1 MGRFV
6 VILVN
11 LINESQVPRS
21 KNDLLFLPTKS
32 SKSMGRA
39 FEFRKER
46 KFKRWDKM
54 SKVFT
59 RLGKEIVMAV
69 KSGGPDPTTNA
80 KLRTVIQNAKGAQM
94 PKDRIE
100 AAIKRASNKDEK
112 DYEEIVYE
120 GYGPFGIA
128 IIVETSTDNTNRTV
142 ANVRSY
148 FTKAG
153 GALGTSGS
161 VSFMFDRKA
170 VFRFTKANYDLEEL
184 ELELIDFGL
193 TEIAENEGEI
203 FAYTEFEDFGTMQKA
218 LEDRGIELI
227 SADFQRFPTTLTEL
241 TEEQEEIINKLVD
254 RLEEDD
260 DVNQVFTNMA

>member
-1 MGRFV
+1 
-6 VILVN
+6 
-11 LINESQVPRS
+11 
-21 KNDLLFLPTKS
+21 
-32 SKSMGRA
+32 
-39 FEFRKER
+39 
-46 KFKRWDKM
+46 M

-69 KSGGPDPTTNA
+69 KAAGPDPNSNA

-120 GYGPFGIA
+120 GYGPFGVA
-128 IIVETSTDNTNRTV
+128 FIVETSTDNTNRTV
-142 ANVRSY
+142 ANIRSY
-148 FTKAG
+148 FSKAG

-170 VFRFTKANYDLEEL
+170 VFRFAQGDHDLDEL

-193 TEIAENEGEI
+193 TDIAENEGEI
-203 FAYTEFEDFGTMQKA
+203 FAYTEFEDFGAMQKA
-218 LEDRGIELI
+218 LEDQGIEVI

-241 TEEQEEIINKLVD
+241 NEEQEDIIHKLID

>member
-1 MGRFV
+1 
-6 VILVN
+6 
-11 LINESQVPRS
+11 
-21 KNDLLFLPTKS
+21 
-32 SKSMGRA
+32 MGRA

-69 KSGGPDPTTNA
+69 KSGGPDPTANPR
-80 KLRTVIQNAKGAQM
+80 LRTVIQNAKGAQM

-112 DYEEIVYE
+112 DYEELVYE

-128 IIVETSTDNTNRTV
+128 VIVETSTDNINRTV
-142 ANVRSY
+142 ANIRSY

-153 GALGTSGS
+153 GSLGTSGS
-161 VSFMFDRKA
+161 VSFMFDHKA
-170 VFRFTKANYDLEEL
+170 VFRFEKGELDMEEL
-184 ELELIDFGL
+184 EFELIDFGL
-193 TEIAENEGEI
+193 SEIDENEGEL
-203 FAYTEFEDFGTMQKA
+203 FVYTEFADFGSMQKA
-218 LEDRGIELI
+218 LEEKGIEVI

-241 TEEQEEIINKLVD
+241 TEEQEEIIHKMID
-254 RLEEDD
+254 KMEEDD
-260 DVNQVFTNMA
+260 DVNNVYTNMA